1 MPIDGL
7 TTAKDFTLSRALPL
21 LGRIYKGGAKRTRT
35 GQGGKSYEIFGEDL
49 TYFRV
54 EFSPEYQHLQAAW
67 NKIYGAEPD
76 CFTITFMG
84 DTVDEVFPT
93 WYEQHAASTLLH
105 RCDGVT
111 QVRWWDAQARDG
123 MGSYSDQPRA
133 CQNTGDA
140 GGSSGSG
147 CKCAKVGNLNFILP
161 DLFEATSQLGFFRL
175 TTHSTHDLI
184 ALYNALKLIE
194 KTMGRLTGVPF
205 ILGRQTQ
212 KVSAPDGKGGRRNLE
227 KSLLYIRVEDTFARN
242 VLQPMLRG
250 AAAPALPAGT
260 PTSAPAANTPEL
272 PATFTNGN
280 AIDDEALDGE
290 IIDPAVAPDAAEALT
305 GIWATEAELK
315 RLVNEIQSE
324 YTWVKTSDILKFA
337 GFEVDRQTRFSSVAW
352 DKFASYIAAKSAI
365 VKALRQ
371 KEPFPRSRSRED
383 ANGSLP
389 DTPTSSV
396 PPTSDAKQDESETDG
411 IVLAYVLTQI
421 KRAFDWSLEDFVKL
435 VGQPPESFTTPRA
448 AWIAAQT
455 VVRKHNLP
463 MIGYS
468 VAWNGQYAELDTDV
482 PLRLYGQNN
491 SSLLLELGA
500 GWPEF
505 VAGWEKGKSYPLPAP
520 VLVLGWS
527 QAANYA
533 QANTIALLNDPQ
545 IDTPQTD
552 ATGVESPQPDASDNT
567 PPVTDLPTPPEGYI
581 WQTAASLWA
590 GASVLIDGAGYYVKS
605 VLAHEDGTM
614 LVLQG
619 QGYDVPGK
627 TITVPRDLRIAVV
640 HDIPF

>member
-1 MPIDGL
+1 MPITGL
-7 TTAKDFTLSRALPL
+7 TTTKDFTLSRALPL

-260 PTSAPAANTPEL
+260 PTSAPAVNTPEL

-290 IIDPAVAPDAAEALT
+290 IIDPGDAPAAPAWYNEENLRQLVAEFKALSPST
-305 GIWATEAELK
+305 TVG
-315 RLVNEIQSE
+315 
-324 YTWVKTSDILKFA
+324 DILMAA
-337 GFEVDRQTRFSSVAW
+337 GFSVTTSTTVGGCNW
-352 DKFASYIAAKSAI
+352 GKFASYAEARATIAAE
-365 VKALRQ
+365 LNRRQ
-371 KEPFPRSRSRED
+371 
-383 ANGSLP
+383 P
-389 DTPTSSV
+389 DEA
-396 PPTSDAKQDESETDG
+396 PPAERTAGGDDM
-411 IVLAYVLTQI
+411 VLAFALAQI
-421 KRAFDWSLEDFVKL
+421 KAAFGWSVEDFEKL
-435 VGQPPESFTTPRA
+435 VGKPLSAFDSGKA
-448 AWIAAQT
+448 VWVAAQNT
-455 VVRKHNLP
+455 VRRLNLS
-463 MIGYS
+463 MIATQVTWQGS
-468 VAWNGQYAELDTDV
+468 YALLNTDL
-482 PLRLYGQNN
+482 PTRAYGQSN
-491 SSLLLELGA
+491 SNLLLSLGDK
-500 GWPEF
+500 WKPF
-505 VAGWEKGKSYPLPAP
+505 VDSWEKDQTYTLPEP
-520 VLVLGWS
+520 VLVLTW
-527 QAANYA
+527 Q
-533 QANTIALLNDPQ
+533 QANGYALAKSVMLLPDAEADAEAAAEDDLPVSIPQQPAGDGADGSADKELPPGFVRRRPSELWVGQMVYTGGQQGFIKTILREEGSEDVKL
-545 IDTPQTD
+545 ILMTD
-552 ATGVESPQPDASDNT
+552 RVESLEVSIGGR
-567 PPVTDLPTPPEGYI
+567 EY
-581 WQTAASLWA
+581 
-590 GASVLIDGAGYYVKS
+590 
-605 VLAHEDGTM
+605 
-614 LVLQG
+614 
-619 QGYDVPGK
+619 
-627 TITVPRDLRIAVV
+627 IAVSSA
-640 HDIPF
+640 IPF